1 MKQPELGS
9 RLTGLRKEKSLTQEE
24 LAAKSHVSVRTIQ
37 RIEAGEVLPRMS
49 TVRILWEALGQSLE
63 SFSTQQ
69 TKTMETKAYSPKN
82 PDRNILLVAAIA
94 GAFYL
99 VLEIILSGM
108 DVAWIFSEKD
118 WEMWTVT
125 IYTVLSVTM
134 VAAYVLFIRGFIALS
149 NVFENPLLKIG
160 CYLMI
165 VAVAGVSVMDI
176 TFTINQPDEDVDMWF
191 AYIPAAILMGATSLL
206 FGVALI
212 RLQDGM
218 GELSRVAGIL
228 EILIGCSLVTV
239 VLFFF
244 SFVIMVPAVVVE
256 ILVLYKGYEY
266 LSKSEANAIT
276 P

>member
-1 MKQPELGS
+1 MQQPELGS

-49 TVRILWEALGQSLE
+49 TVRILWEALGQSFE
-63 SFSTQQ
+63 SFSTQP
-69 TKTMETKAYSPKN
+69 TTMETKANSPRN
-82 PDRNILLVAAIA
+82 PDRNILLIAAIA

-108 DVAWIFSEKD
+108 DVAWIFSDEE
-118 WEMWTVT
+118 WEIWTIT
-125 IYTVLSVTM
+125 IYTVLSVSM
-134 VAAYVLFIRGFIALS
+134 VAAYVLFIRGFIMLS

-160 CYLMI
+160 GYLMI
-165 VAVAGVSVMDI
+165 AAVAGLSVLDI
-176 TFTINQPDEDVDMWF
+176 SFTISQPQEDRELWF
-191 AYIPAAILMGATSLL
+191 AYIPAAILMGAMSMV

-266 LSKSEANAIT
+266 LSKSEVTATT